1 MRVKIFT
8 NIRNTQKLESEIN
21 DWLKANRI
29 NYIHY
34 INTTSE
40 TEGTYGQTFIY
51 YDINDKYANISGA
64 IRGEK

>member
-8 NIRNTQKLESEIN
+8 NIGNTQKLESEIN
-21 DWLKANRI
+21 DWLEANRI

-40 TEGTYGQTFIY
+40 TLEIYGHTFIY
-51 YDINDKYANISGA
+51 YDINDKYSNISGA